1 MAGGS
6 TRFAVNAGHLPGE
19 ARDGWEILALLSNRL
34 GVVQT
39 YESAAA
45 VTQEIIDVLGLP
57 AWQALGRY
65 PPGTPRAGRRVPV
78 GGGV

>member
-1 MAGGS
+1 
-6 TRFAVNAGHLPGE
+6 
-19 ARDGWEILALLSNRL
+19 
-34 GVVQT
+34 VVQT

-45 VTQEIIDVLGLP
+45 VTQEIIDVLDLP

-65 PPGTPRAGRRVPV
+65 PSGTPRAGRLVPV

>member
-1 MAGGS
+1 MQSLGRA
-6 TRFAVNAGHLPGE
+6 TAIPGE

-45 VTQEIIDVLGLP
+45 VTQEIIDVLDLP

-65 PPGTPRAGRRVPV
+65 PRRKGVGTTPPHVPV
-78 GGGV
+78 GGGP